1 MFSEVNIEVQDGNL
15 GRNTSTGSFVHVKIG
30 ASTSDSTVPVLVT
43 NTMKPSDIKEK
54 LGCTPLS
61 DACIDATENGLKKL
75 YAIPVK
81 ADVDGKIGEVTKTGE
96 SKGTVTASGKPNNAY
111 DVVVKITT
119 TGKVNKGTFAYS
131 IDGGNNFSDEYTIPL
146 GGTFEI
152 PGTGITLNFADSGE
166 DEQSFI
172 EDDAFSFSSTAPTL
186 SNSSVLKAVESLIN
200 FNSEFEIV
208 HIVGTS
214 GKTLWAALAE
224 QGKEFLETYKKPC
237 IFLCE
242 GRECGDKES
251 IDEYLTSMKAE
262 RKGINSMFIAVVLS
276 YGLYTRKDL
285 RTQKINLAGVVSG
298 LLGQAKESLSI
309 GCVKEFLIS
318 SSKLQKL
325 FPEGIAEYTKELDEL
340 GYITLRQY
348 TGKEDFYVTNANVL
362 AADGSDFPYVENVR
376 VLNRIVREVSKK
388 ATDNIQAEID
398 PDNIEASI
406 KPLEADLG
414 IAIDNCIKD
423 KIISSGSVTIETE
436 NVNILV
442 DETLNVRIEWVPMG
456 TVRKFNLTFA
466 VNNPYGAGAE

>member
-1 MFSEVNIEVQDGNL
+1 MFGEVNIEVQDGNL
-15 GRNTSTGSFVHVKIG
+15 GRNTSTGSFVQVKIG
-30 ASTSDSTVPVLVT
+30 ASTSTSTVPVLVT
-43 NTMKPSDIKEK
+43 NTMKPEEIKEK
-54 LGCTPLS
+54 LGCTPLA

-81 ADVDGKIGEVTKTGE
+81 ADVDGTIGEVTKTGE

-111 DVVVKITT
+111 DVVVKITA
-119 TGKVNKGTFAYS
+119 TGKVNKGSFAYS

-146 GGTFEI
+146 GGTFEL
-152 PGTGITLNFADSGE
+152 PGTGITLTFADSGE
-166 DEQSFI
+166 EEESFM
-172 EDDAFSFSSTAPTL
+172 EEDAFSFSSTAPTL
-186 SNSSVLKAVESLIN
+186 SNSGVLKAVESLIS

-224 QGKEFLETYKKPC
+224 QAKEFLETYKKPC

-242 GRECGDKES
+242 GRSCGSEES
-251 IDEYLTSMKAE
+251 LDEYLAAMKTE
-262 RKGINSMFIAVVLS
+262 RKGINSYFVSVVLS
-276 YGLYTRKDL
+276 YGVYTRKDL
-285 RTQKINLAGVVSG
+285 RTQTINFAGIVSG

-309 GCVKEFLIS
+309 GCVKEFPIS
-318 SSKLQKL
+318 CSKLQKL
-325 FPEGIAEYTKELDEL
+325 LPEGIEEYTKELDAL

-348 TGKEDFYVTNANVL
+348 TGKEDYYVTNANVL
-362 AADGSDFPYVENVR
+362 AADGSDFPYIENVR

-406 KPLEADLG
+406 KPFEADLG

-423 KIISSGSVTIETE
+423 KIISSGLVTIETE

-442 DETLNVRIEWVPMG
+442 DETLNVSIEWVPMG

>member
-1 MFSEVNIEVQDGNL
+1 M
-15 GRNTSTGSFVHVKIG
+15 
-30 ASTSDSTVPVLVT
+30 
-43 NTMKPSDIKEK
+43 
-54 LGCTPLS
+54 
-61 DACIDATENGLKKL
+61 
-75 YAIPVK
+75 
-81 ADVDGKIGEVTKTGE
+81 
-96 SKGTVTASGKPNNAY
+96 
-111 DVVVKITT
+111 
-119 TGKVNKGTFAYS
+119 NKGSFAYS

-146 GGTFEI
+146 GGTFEL
-152 PGTGITLNFADSGE
+152 PGTGITLTFADSGE
-166 DEQSFI
+166 EEEPFM
-172 EDDAFSFSSTAPTL
+172 EEDAFSFSSTAPTL
-186 SNSSVLKAVESLIN
+186 SNSSVLKAVESLIS

-224 QGKEFLETYKKPC
+224 QAKEFLEIYKKPC

-242 GRECGDKES
+242 GRSCGSEES
-251 IDEYLTSMKAE
+251 RDEYLAAMKTE
-262 RKGINSMFIAVVLS
+262 RKGINSYFVSVVLS
-276 YGLYTRKDL
+276 YGVYTRKDL
-285 RTQKINLAGVVSG
+285 RTQTINFAGIVSG

-309 GCVKEFLIS
+309 GCVKEFPIS
-318 SSKLQKL
+318 CSKLQKL
-325 FPEGIAEYTKELDEL
+325 LPEGIEEYAKELDAL

-348 TGKEDFYVTNANVL
+348 TGKEDYYVTNANVL
-362 AADGSDFPYVENVR
+362 AADGSDFPYIENVR

-406 KPLEADLG
+406 KPFEADLG

-442 DETLNVRIEWVPMG
+442 DETLNVSVEWVPMG